1 MGFANSVRMMLAQEQ
16 SITIPLFGFNVGLEI
31 GQIAVVIIVLCIFY
45 LLSTFLKLQKK
56 HWILLVS
63 APILV
68 VSLKMAIERIPF

>member
-1 MGFANSVRMMLAQEQ
+1 
-16 SITIPLFGFNVGLEI
+16 
-31 GQIAVVIIVLCIFY
+31 
-45 LLSTFLKLQKK
+45 LQKK